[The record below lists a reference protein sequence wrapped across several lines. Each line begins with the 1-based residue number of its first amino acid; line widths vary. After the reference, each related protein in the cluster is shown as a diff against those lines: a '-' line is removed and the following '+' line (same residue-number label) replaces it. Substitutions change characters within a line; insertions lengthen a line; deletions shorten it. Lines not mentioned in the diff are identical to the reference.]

1 MQTRHVPTINGRYWA
16 GIALASVFGT
26 NMGDLYAH
34 DSGLGL
40 LGGLPIL
47 IVLFGAIYA
56 IERLDK
62 RTHDAW
68 YWLCIVIM
76 RTGATNIAD
85 YMAGRR
91 GLHIDRITLSIGFG
105 VLLAALAWWLGR
117 VDRRAGGAATKT
129 VPTTNP
135 GYWVTMLTAGVF
147 GTVAGDLFE
156 HLFNENI
163 AAIGLAIVL
172 AVTLLGY
179 YRFLLGTLAGYWLTV
194 GVARTTG
201 TAIGDWLAESPI
213 PNLGLPLC
221 TAITGATLAAVLI
234 LWPGRR
240 PAARVS
246 WIPRPRRESTRCSQ
260 RASRAPS
267 SSSRPSPTR
276 SARSSTAPWL
286 SSSPCTPPSSR

>member
-1 MQTRHVPTINGRYWA
+1 MQARHVPTINARYWA

-47 IVLFGAIYA
+47 AILFLVIYA
-56 IERLDK
+56 IERFDE

-68 YWLCIVIM
+68 YWLCIIIL

-91 GLHIDRITLSIGFG
+91 GMHIDRITLSIGFG
-105 VLLAALAWWLGR
+105 VLLAVLAWWFGR
-117 VDRRAGGAATKT
+117 IDRRADGTPAPKT
-129 VPTTNP
+129 VPKTDT

-156 HLFNENI
+156 HLFDENI
-163 AAIGLAIVL
+163 AAVGLAIVL
-172 AVTLLGY
+172 AITLFA
-179 YRFLLGTLAGYWLTV
+179 YRKYLLGTLAGYWLTV

-213 PNLGLPLC
+213 ISLGLPLC
-221 TAITGATLAAVLI
+221 TALTGATLAAVLI
-234 LWPGRR
+234 LWRR
-240 PAARVS
+240 PRAEAVLAETAA
-246 WIPRPRRESTRCSQ
+246 
-260 RASRAPS
+260 
-267 SSSRPSPTR
+267 
-276 SARSSTAPWL
+276 
-286 SSSPCTPPSSR
+286 

>member
-1 MQTRHVPTINGRYWA
+1 MQTRHVPTINARYWA

-34 DSGLGL
+34 DSGLSL

-47 IVLFGAIYA
+47 IVLFLAIYA
-56 IERLDK
+56 LERFDK

-91 GLHIDRITLSIGFG
+91 GLGIDRITLSIGFG
-105 VLLAALAWWLGR
+105 VALALLAWWLGR
-117 VDRRAGGAATKT
+117 ADRAANESKT
-129 VPTTNP
+129 VPTTDP

-147 GTVAGDLFE
+147 GTVLGDWCQHQFG
-156 HLFNENI
+156 EN
-163 AAIGLAIVL
+163 AATLGLTILL
-172 AVTLLGY
+172 AVTLLA
-179 YRFLLGTLAGYWLTV
+179 YRNVLLGTLAGYWLTV

-213 PNLGLPLC
+213 PNLGLPLA
-221 TAITGATLAAVLI
+221 TVITGTALAAVLI
-234 LWPGRR
+234 LWHGGRPQAALAET
-240 PAARVS
+240 PA
-246 WIPRPRRESTRCSQ
+246 
-260 RASRAPS
+260 
-267 SSSRPSPTR
+267 
-276 SARSSTAPWL
+276 
-286 SSSPCTPPSSR
+286 

>member
-1 MQTRHVPTINGRYWA
+1 MQIRHVPTINARYWA

-47 IVLFGAIYA
+47 ILLFLVIYGV
-56 IERLDK
+56 ERFDK

-85 YMAGRR
+85 YMAGRQ
-91 GLHIDRITLSIGFG
+91 GMHIDRITLSIGFG
-105 VLLAALAWWLGR
+105 LLLALLAWWLGR
-117 VDRRAGGAATKT
+117 IDRRSGNTAAKT
-129 VPTTNP
+129 VPTTDP

-156 HLFNENI
+156 HRFSEDI
-163 AAIGLAIVL
+163 AAIGLAVVL
-172 AVTLLGY
+172 AVTLFS
-179 YRFLLGTLAGYWLTV
+179 YRRYMFGTLAGYWLTV

-213 PNLGLPLC
+213 VNLGLPLS
-221 TAITGATLAAVLI
+221 TAITGATLAAVLL
-234 LWPGRR
+234 LWPGRSPEAVAAET
-240 PAARVS
+240 PA
-246 WIPRPRRESTRCSQ
+246 
-260 RASRAPS
+260 
-267 SSSRPSPTR
+267 
-276 SARSSTAPWL
+276 
-286 SSSPCTPPSSR
+286 